1 MAAPRRSRKPAN
13 KAKQFDTFNFEGT
26 EKCVVMVCK
35 DSFLRSHCTT
45 AVVEKLEAVHGEID
59 RFEFDGE
66 SDSAG
71 DVLEELRAVGL
82 LHNHKLVVLDKA
94 DRFVVN
100 KGDEDSGKKSKG
112 PSRSRQLLE
121 KYAQDPSEGATLLL
135 RTETWRGGNLDNHMT
150 VFRLG
155 VEDEHQA
162 AGWCLKRC
170 IKVYETEIELEAAQL
185 LVSRGGMDLGRLDG
199 ELAKL
204 ATLSQ
209 SGSAISI
216 REVREA
222 VGASREE
229 EGWAI
234 KAAVILDGPE
244 GSLQTIREIFDLSRD
259 RQDVPAFWAITEL
272 LRALHSA
279 SSLLKQGQSP
289 GQAQRAAGI
298 FDRKGERQT
307 ANRIMQIAQRM
318 GPTEAARRLQE
329 ALAIQADLRRGI
341 GTPKHALEGLTV
353 ILADRVRELCPR

>member
-1 MAAPRRSRKPAN
+1 MPAPRRSRKPAD
-13 KAKQFDTFNFEGT
+13 KKPQFDTFSFEGT
-26 EKCVVMVCK
+26 EKCVVMVCR
-35 DSFLRSHCTT
+35 DSFLRSHYTSSI
-45 AVVEKLEAVHGEID
+45 VETLESIHGDID

-66 SDSAG
+66 ADSPG

-82 LHNHKLVVLDKA
+82 LHTHKLVIVDKA

-100 KGDEDSGKKSKG
+100 KGDDDTGKKSKG

-135 RTETWRGGNLDNHMT
+135 RTETWRGGNLDNHMQ

-162 AGWCLKRC
+162 AGWCLNRC
-170 IKVYETEIELEAAQL
+170 IKSYETEIDVDAAQL
-185 LVSRGGMDLGRLDG
+185 LVGRVGMDLGRLDG

-209 SGSAISI
+209 PGSSISL
-216 REVREA
+216 REVREV

-272 LRALHSA
+272 LRTLHSA
-279 SSLLKQGQSP
+279 SSLLKQGISS

-307 ANRIMQIAQRM
+307 AARIMRVAQRM
-318 GPTEAARRLQE
+318 EPSEAARRLQQ
-329 ALAIQADLRRGI
+329 ALAIQADLRKGI

-353 ILADRVRELCPR
+353 ILADRVRELCPG